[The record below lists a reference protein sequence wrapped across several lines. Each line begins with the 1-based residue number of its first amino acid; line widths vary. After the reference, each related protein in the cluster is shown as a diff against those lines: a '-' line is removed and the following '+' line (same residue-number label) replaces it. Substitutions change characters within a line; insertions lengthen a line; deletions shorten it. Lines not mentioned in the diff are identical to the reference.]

1 MLYSCKSDI
10 DLIVVVKDFIEDKAK
25 RDYKMIKKEKMCSIR
40 PAEEIIEFI
49 IVTFRGVKPG
59 FVLLGYLEEAQ
70 MKGKYIPV

>member
-10 DLIVVVKDFIEDKAK
+10 DLIVVVKNFIEDKAK
-25 RDYKMIKKEKMCSIR
+25 RDFKIIKKICSIR

-59 FVLLGYLEEAQ
+59 FVLLGYLEEEQ